1 MHPIRSIRES
11 TGALR
16 GEGRGRVLIAI
27 ASGWGVLVGTRM
39 SYPVLLPYFREAY
52 GLSLSVAGLLV
63 TILWLGSA
71 IGQLPGGILADRYS
85 ERRVL
90 TAGLAVVA
98 VALTAVVLA
107 PGPAVVFL
115 ATGLVGIGL
124 SLYPIARITVLSSIY
139 PDSVGRALG
148 VTMAT
153 GDIGQ
158 TVLPP
163 VIAVVAAAFAWQL
176 GFAMLVPLFLVLA
189 AVAWAVVPEGGTDAG
204 RDGLS
209 AELARDVFAVLH
221 TRTMALVTVVLF
233 VYILVWQSFTGFYP
247 TYLVEVKGFSESA
260 ASGVFALFFGFGVVV
275 KPIAGSAYDR
285 FGMRTS
291 LLAVLVGPVA
301 GLAALPFLS
310 GFWPI
315 VTLTALVS
323 TMLGSG
329 AITQS
334 YLADAIPADI
344 RGTGLGVVRTTAA
357 SLGALGPVAF
367 GSIADR
373 GYFDAG
379 YLLLAGLMVLII
391 ALTVRMP
398 RSSYP
403 DGPKAS
409 EVDH

>member
-1 MHPIRSIRES
+1 MNPLQSVRQSV
-11 TGALR
+11 GALR
-16 GEGRGRVLIAI
+16 GEGHGRILVAI
-27 ASGWGVLVGTRM
+27 ASGWGLLVGTRM
-39 SYPVLLPYFREAY
+39 TYPVLLPYFRAEY

-90 TAGLAVVA
+90 TAGLSVVA
-98 VALTAVVLA
+98 AALTAVVLA
-107 PGPAVVFL
+107 PGPTVVFL

-148 VTMAT
+148 MTMAT
-153 GDIGQ
+153 GDVGQ

-163 VIAVVAAAFAWQL
+163 AIGFVAAGAAWQL
-176 GFAMLVPLFLVLA
+176 GLGALVPVFLVLA
-189 AVAWAVVPEGGTDAG
+189 TVVWVVVPDGGTDSG
-204 RDGLS
+204 RDGIS
-209 AELARDVFAVLH
+209 AELARDVFAVLR

-233 VYILVWQSFTGFYP
+233 FYILVWQSFTGFYP
-247 TYLVEVKGFSESA
+247 TYLVEVKGFSESVA
-260 ASGVFALFFGFGVVV
+260 GAVFALFFGFGVVV
-275 KPIAGSAYDR
+275 KPIAGTAYDR

-291 LLAVLVGPVA
+291 LLSVLIGPVA
-301 GLAALPFLS
+301 GLAALPFLD

-315 VTLTALVS
+315 VALTALVS

-334 YLADAIPADI
+334 YLADAIPEDI

-367 GSIADR
+367 GSLADR

-379 YLLLAGLMVLII
+379 YVVLAGLMVLIV
-391 ALTVRMP
+391 ALTTRMP
-398 RSSYP
+398 RSS
-403 DGPKAS
+403 
-409 EVDH
+409 